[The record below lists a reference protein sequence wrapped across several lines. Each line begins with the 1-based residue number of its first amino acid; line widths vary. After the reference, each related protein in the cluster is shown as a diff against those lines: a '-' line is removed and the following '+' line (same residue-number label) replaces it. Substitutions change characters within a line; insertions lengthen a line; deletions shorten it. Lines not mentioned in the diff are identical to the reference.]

1 MTLKN
6 ITIGCDPEMFI
17 IDTANSNSVV
27 SSIGIIPGEKGNAWR
42 APDMPKGF
50 GIEIDN
56 ILAEFNIPPVKDE
69 ESFVKNINYMKDYIS
84 KLVKKVN
91 PSYDILCTA
100 SMHVPEDQL
109 QSPEAKLFGCS
120 VDYNAY
126 TEKVNPKPTGTST
139 NLRSAGFHIHIGY
152 HNPNSLVSLML
163 VKALDITLGLPS
175 VLLDKDCERRALYGK
190 AGAFR
195 ITPYGLEYRVLSS
208 FMYST
213 DELIRFVYRG
223 AMEALNTC
231 SKGLYLPSG
240 DNIQKAI
247 NNSDSTLAVSLL
259 SNLILDEHENY
270 TYSSPFIQSIDELTK
285 KI

>member
-84 KLVKKVN
+84 KFVKKVN

-126 TEKVNPKPTGTST
+126 TEKVNSKPNGTST

-223 AMEALNTC
+223 AMEALNAY

>member
-84 KLVKKVN
+84 KFVKKVN

-126 TEKVNPKPTGTST
+126 TEKVNPKPNGTST

-213 DELIRFVYRG
+213 DELIRFIYRG
-223 AMEALNTC
+223 AMEALNAYD
-231 SKGLYLPSG
+231 KGLYLPSS

-259 SNLILDEHENY
+259 SDLILDEHENY
-270 TYSSPFIQSIDELTK
+270 AYSSPFIQSIDELTK